1 MIQRQNET
9 SAYIGVSIYM
19 SRRPDLVQADEMM
32 GMSWSTEVTGTVSA
46 WSSLNACSQKILR
59 KRKRQVR
66 ESWKKWSLV
75 DFEFELQ

>member
-1 MIQRQNET
+1 MIQTKNEM

-32 GMSWSTEVTGTVSA
+32 GMSWSTEVIGTVSA

-59 KRKRQVR
+59 NRKRRSAR
-66 ESWKKWSLV
+66 ELEEV
-75 DFEFELQ
+75 EFGGF